1 MNDFVFN
8 EFICLLPPLFSRA
21 SDYLL
26 QKTNTNQSNE
36 EKQLTTAGNNK
47 KADFP
52 PIARKRS
59 IFNTDSHLTH

>member
-1 MNDFVFN
+1 MNDFLN
-8 EFICLLPPLFSRA
+8 LLLFSLFFSRA

-36 EKQLTTAGNNK
+36 EKQLTAAGNNK
-47 KADFP
+47 KGDFP